1 MLRGGA
7 MPEAAVPGASLL
19 FLREEHI
26 RQAQDMFFLAWRDL
40 ANLPSTRCS
49 RQHGLGRAHHRA
61 LHFIGRHPGLTVT
74 DLLSM
79 LCVTKQSLSR
89 VLAPLVAQG
98 FVLQV
103 SRPRRPAPAAADT
116 SPRPATLERE
126 LFERQRERLV
136 ASPIARRAPPAV
148 DGFRRV
154 MRGVMDDAARAY
166 LDGPDRTPRAG
177 HLKQGQGLCP
187 WTPPRGAA
195 PWIPAKGSGPWNPS
209 FGWGEGGGLRG
220 WPGLPGSHRRSPV

>member
-1 MLRGGA
+1 

-40 ANLPSTRCS
+40 AACVDPVLAA
-49 RQHGLGRAHHRA
+49 HGLGRAHHRA

-103 SRPRRPAPAAADT
+103 SSRGDRRQRLLHLSDT
-116 SPRPATLERE
+116 GATLERE
-126 LFERQRERLV
+126 LFDRQRERLV
-136 ASPIARRAPPAV
+136 AAYRDAGGPAV
-148 DGFRRV
+148 EGFRRV
-154 MRGVMDDAARAY
+154 MRGVMGSAARKT
-166 LDGPDRTPRAG
+166 LDEA
-177 HLKQGQGLCP
+177 QV
-187 WTPPRGAA
+187 PRGA
-195 PWIPAKGSGPWNPS
+195 
-209 FGWGEGGGLRG
+209 R
-220 WPGLPGSHRRSPV
+220 VV

>member
-1 MLRGGA
+1 

-40 ANLPSTRCS
+40 AACVDPVLAA
-49 RQHGLGRAHHRA
+49 HGLGRAHHRA

-98 FVLQV
+98 LVLQV
-103 SRPRRPAPAAADT
+103 ASRGDR
-116 SPRPATLERE
+116 
-126 LFERQRERLV
+126 RQRLLHLSDTVPRWSGSFST
-136 ASPIARRAPPAV
+136 ASASGSWRPIATPA
-148 DGFRRV
+148 GR
-154 MRGVMDDAARAY
+154 
-166 LDGPDRTPRAG
+166 PS
-177 HLKQGQGLCP
+177 
-187 WTPPRGAA
+187 
-195 PWIPAKGSGPWNPS
+195 KGSA
-209 FGWGEGGGLRG
+209 
-220 WPGLPGSHRRSPV
+220 V